1 MQIFSETHFIENEKA
16 RIFIVHGIAEHSKRY
31 THVAK
36 FLNDSGYSAVTFD
49 LRGHGESDGKR
60 GYINKYETFLEDIHV
75 LFHKYK
81 SDHVKNVLL
90 GHSMGGLITHLY
102 MIDYDDFD
110 MSIISAAPSNF
121 ISDVLILRL
130 IGFRYFG
137 FINKKNELSYGK
149 LSHVKQVEDRYMSD
163 PLVLKKFSIRLIG
176 EMFVR
181 GVRYLKNNL
190 YMSRKP
196 ILLLHGK
203 KDKIVP
209 YQFTENVYDSLIT
222 KDKTLKLYEDDFH
235 EILNEYDKD
244 VVLTDIKEWLDS
256 HL

>member
-1 MQIFSETHFIENEKA
+1 
-16 RIFIVHGIAEHSKRY
+16 
-31 THVAK
+31 
-36 FLNDSGYSAVTFD
+36 
-49 LRGHGESDGKR
+49 
-60 GYINKYETFLEDIHV
+60 
-75 LFHKYK
+75 
-81 SDHVKNVLL
+81 
-90 GHSMGGLITHLY
+90 
-102 MIDYDDFD
+102 
-110 MSIISAAPSNF
+110 
-121 ISDVLILRL
+121 
-130 IGFRYFG
+130 
-137 FINKKNELSYGK
+137 
-149 LSHVKQVEDRYMSD
+149 MSD